1 VLGRL
6 WNAWPA
12 SEFEVRRRRTADAAD
27 LLVVVDADSAMA
39 MHRQVY
45 EGLRSAI
52 VEGRIAAGA
61 RLPSTRALAAE
72 LSVARNTVT
81 AAFEQL
87 RAEGYVAGRSGG
99 GTRVRDVLPER
110 LLRFSSRATPR
121 PRTDRGAGQAAASAS
136 TPTLSRRGAALV
148 EAARLFPAAE
158 QGPAA
163 FRVGMPALDDF
174 PVALWGRLVSH
185 RWRSP
190 PPLGMSDPAG
200 YAPLRRA
207 VAAYVSAARGVRCAW
222 EQVVIVNGSQHGLHL
237 AARLLLDPGDEAWM
251 EDPGYPGARSA
262 LLAAGA
268 RLVPVPVDADG
279 LRVDEGRRR
288 APGARLAYATP
299 SHQFP
304 LGGTM
309 SPRRRLELLA
319 WAREAGAWVVE
330 DDYDSE
336 FRYSARPL
344 PSLQGLDAHGRVLY
358 LGTFS
363 KTLFPALRLGYM
375 VLPEGLVD
383 AFAAA
388 RSLGDRHPPVVDQA
402 VVADFLEEGHFARH
416 LRRMR
421 ALYAERQQVLV
432 EAARRELAGALDVP
446 PDPAGMHLVGWLPPG
461 ADDVDAAGRAAR
473 HGVVVD
479 ALSPYCMEPPER
491 PAVLLG
497 YAAVRTPAIRLGVTR
512 LAEALGK

>member
-1 VLGRL
+1 VSGRRI
-6 WNAWPA
+6 
-12 SEFEVRRRRTADAAD
+12 SDGAD
-27 LLVVVDADSAMA
+27 LLVVVDADSPVPL
-39 MHRQVY
+39 HRQVY
-45 EGLRSAI
+45 EGLRGAI

-72 LSVARNTVT
+72 LSVTRNTVT

-87 RAEGYVAGRSGG
+87 RAEGYVAARSGG
-99 GTRVRDVLPER
+99 GTRVRDVLPDR
-110 LLRFSSRATPR
+110 LLRVSRRSADDR
-121 PRTDRGAGQAAASAS
+121 ASRRASGRTSEDSAAGPPA
-136 TPTLSRRGAALV
+136 LSRRGAALV
-148 EAARLFPAAE
+148 QAARVFPAVA
-158 QGPAA
+158 QPPAA
-163 FRVGMPALDDF
+163 FRVGTPALDEF

-185 RWRSP
+185 RWRRP
-190 PPLGMSDPAG
+190 PPLGMSDAAG

-207 VAAYVSAARGVRCAW
+207 VAAYVAAARGVRCAW

-237 AARLLLDPGDEAWM
+237 AARLLLDAGDEAWM

-262 LLAAGA
+262 LRAAGA
-268 RLVPVPVDADG
+268 RVVPVPVDADG

-288 APGARLAYATP
+288 APRARLAYATP

-304 LGGTM
+304 LGGVM

-319 WAREAGAWVVE
+319 WAREAGSWVVE

-336 FRYSARPL
+336 FRYAGRPL

-363 KTLFPALRLGYM
+363 KTLFPALRLGYL
-375 VLPEGLVD
+375 VLPGGLVD

-402 VVADFLEEGHFARH
+402 VLAEFLDDGHFARH

-421 ALYAERQQVLV
+421 TLYAERQQVLV
-432 EAARRELAGALDVP
+432 DAARRDLAGLLDVP
-446 PDPAGMHLVGWLPPG
+446 PDGAGMHLVGWLPPG
-461 ADDVDAAGRAAR
+461 DSDVAAAQRAAR

-479 ALSPYCMEPPER
+479 ALSPYGMEPVSR
-491 PAVLLG
+491 PALLLG
-497 YAAVRTPAIRLGVTR
+497 YAAVRPPAIRLGGTR
-512 LAEALGK
+512 LAEALGL